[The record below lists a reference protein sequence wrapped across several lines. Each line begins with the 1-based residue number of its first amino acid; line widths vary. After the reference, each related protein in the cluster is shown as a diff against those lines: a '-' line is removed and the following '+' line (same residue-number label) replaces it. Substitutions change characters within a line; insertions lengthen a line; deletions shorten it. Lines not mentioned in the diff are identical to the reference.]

1 MSCHCFSAAVTAG
14 RLSGGRQRNT
24 DDRTAITPADAAP
37 PRCRGMAYLDFTP
50 IFPIIKRNGRVS
62 AGCPPATTAVNSMRQ
77 SVKTIAIL
85 VAANLLTL
93 GLFES
98 AGAGVI
104 STEAAIEIDER
115 TARIERINSVL
126 ARDSVQSQ
134 MVRLGVQPDV
144 AAARIASLSDSEL
157 AELEARMDELPA
169 GADSALT
176 VLGIVLLVLLVL
188 ELVGV
193 TDIFKSF

>member
-1 MSCHCFSAAVTAG
+1 M
-14 RLSGGRQRNT
+14 RLS
-24 DDRTAITPADAAP
+24 
-37 PRCRGMAYLDFTP
+37 
-50 IFPIIKRNGRVS
+50 
-62 AGCPPATTAVNSMRQ
+62 
-77 SVKTIAIL
+77 VKAIAIIL
-85 VAANLLTL
+85 AANLLGL
-93 GLFES
+93 GLVQS

-104 STEAAIEIDER
+104 STEAAIEMQER

-134 MVRLGVQPDV
+134 MIRLGVQPDV

-157 AELEARMDELPA
+157 QALEGRMDELPA

-193 TDIFKSF
+193 TDVFKSF